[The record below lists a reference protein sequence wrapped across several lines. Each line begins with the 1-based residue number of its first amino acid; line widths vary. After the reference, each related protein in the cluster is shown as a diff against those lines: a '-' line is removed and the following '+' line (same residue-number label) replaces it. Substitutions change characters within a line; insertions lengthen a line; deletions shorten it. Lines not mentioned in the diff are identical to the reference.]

1 MVMQRL
7 RAING
12 VAPPSQISKRIELQH
27 QINILKRA
35 LDAAV
40 SLHEV
45 PIELCHTLRTPPGT
59 PHIVELAVDGQ
70 RVRVVVSPLGCVDP
84 ERELAIWREL
94 LDASALCVHPGEQL
108 RRMDPALLAIRLNT
122 ATLVINTGH
131 PRAVIRV
138 AMKLLHPGALVPFP
152 VAWLL
157 DQARTRPGR
166 AAAAA
171 AAVVVGAATALTMT
185 FVSFT
190 AAPHPSSDVPVV
202 AAAPTGDRPLTNNTP
217 TPTDLASTPPPD
229 TFEPAPPATDG
240 PAPDQDSPDPLDS
253 APPTREQERS
263 EDNDDDAPGSPEP
276 TARPAEPSPPPPG
289 PTPRTPR
296 SSSPADQPT
305 SAALPPAQP
314 SAPAPPTPAP
324 APAPAPAPDRTCH
337 VLDIELGL
345 PNLDVG
351 VCV

>member
-1 MVMQRL
+1 M
-7 RAING
+7 
-12 VAPPSQISKRIELQH
+12 
-27 QINILKRA
+27 
-35 LDAAV
+35 
-40 SLHEV
+40 

-70 RVRVVVSPLGCVDP
+70 LVRVVVSPLGCVDP

-94 LDASALCVHPGEQL
+94 LDTAALCVHPGEQL
-108 RRMDPALLAIRLNT
+108 RQMDPAVLAIRLNT

-131 PRAVIRV
+131 PRAAIRV

-166 AAAAA
+166 AAAAS

-185 FVSFT
+185 LVSFT
-190 AAPHPSSDVPVV
+190 AAPQPSSDLPVV
-202 AAAPTGDRPLTNNTP
+202 AAAPTDDRPLTNNAPTP
-217 TPTDLASTPPPD
+217 TPAD
-229 TFEPAPPATDG
+229 PADG

-253 APPTREQERS
+253 APPTKEQERS
-263 EDNDDDAPGSPEP
+263 EDNDDAPGSPEP

-289 PTPRTPR
+289 PTPLTPR
-296 SSSPADQPT
+296 SSSPANQPT
-305 SAALPPAQP
+305 SAALPPAQT
-314 SAPAPPTPAP
+314 SAPAPTPPTPEP
-324 APAPAPAPDRTCH
+324 ASSPPPDPICH

-345 PNLDVG
+345 PILDVG